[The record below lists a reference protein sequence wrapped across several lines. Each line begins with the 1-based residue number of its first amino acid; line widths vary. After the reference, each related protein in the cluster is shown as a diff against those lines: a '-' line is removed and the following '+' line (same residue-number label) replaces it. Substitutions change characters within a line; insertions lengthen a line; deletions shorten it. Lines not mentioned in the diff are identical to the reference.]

1 MQKLKKFL
9 IVIIIVI
16 VAFASYVEIVNINT
30 KNMTYRQKVL
40 KAFYPALMWL
50 NKLTGSKTKEEKQEI
65 LKAPPV
71 SFYTLST
78 PLGDGSALNFETLKG
93 KKVLLVNTASNCGY
107 TPQYEALQ
115 RLSEKYKEQLVII
128 GFPANDF
135 KEQEKGN
142 DADIAS
148 FCKLNFGVSF
158 PLASK
163 SVVVKTTQQNPVFN
177 WLTHAAQNGWNEQA
191 PSWNFSKYLIN
202 EEGILTHYFDPAID
216 PMSDAIVKAIG
227 EKATGLQPR

>member
-1 MQKLKKFL
+1 MQKLKKFF
-9 IVIIIVI
+9 IVTIITAIV
-16 VAFASYVEIVNINT
+16 FAGYVEIVNINK

-50 NKLTGSKTKEEKQEI
+50 NKLTGSKTKEEKQVT

-71 SFYTLST
+71 SFYTLRT
-78 PLGDGSALNFETLKG
+78 PLGDGSTLNFETLKG

-115 RLSEKYKEQLVII
+115 QLSEKYKKQLVII

-163 SVVVKTTQQNPVFN
+163 SVVVKTTQQNLVFN
-177 WLTHAAQNGWNEQA
+177 WLTHATQNGWNEQA
-191 PSWNFSKYLIN
+191 PSWNFSKYLVN
-202 EEGILTHYFDPAID
+202 ENGILTHYFDPAID
-216 PMSDAIVKAIG
+216 PMSDAVTKAIG
-227 EKATGLQPR
+227 EKAGGLQPH